1 MRAPRSPIP
10 FRDARPIEH
19 SMAHVIPFTPRTS
32 SPSGLLRAARE
43 RTGLSHADFAALL
56 GPAIGRDHLSPGTI
70 RAWETGTVAPPAEI
84 VEEAQQV
91 ASRAAVAGLAL
102 TPAPKLAPA

>member
-19 SMAHVIPFTPRTS
+19 SMAHVIPFTPRSS

-43 RTGLSHADFAALL
+43 RSGLTHADFAALL

-70 RAWETGTVAPPAEI
+70 RAWETGAVAPPAEV
-84 VEEAQQV
+84 VEEAQ
-91 ASRAAVAGLAL
+91 RVAGRVPVTGLDL
-102 TPAPKLAPA
+102 TAAPKFAP